1 MTSGVCKYE
10 PASDS
15 ASDSASDFASD
26 FASDS
31 ALASYDRGR
40 EGKGMSL
47 S

>member
-1 MTSGVCKYE
+1 MTSGVTVCKYE
-10 PASDS
+10 P